1 MLNTYESLSLVQPPI
16 EVINTIS
23 EGSNAEI
30 IELLEP
36 VDFDSIINKIKQ
48 ELYIIIE
55 PQFNLALRQIGLMS
69 PNIEIKQL

>member
-36 VDFDSIINKIKQ
+36 VDFDSIINKIKH
-48 ELYIIIE
+48 ELYKRVWDIN
-55 PQFNLALRQIGLMS
+55 PR
-69 PNIEIKQL
+69 EIASK

>member
-23 EGSNAEI
+23 EGSNAKI

-36 VDFDSIINKIKQ
+36 VDFDSIINKIKH
-48 ELYIIIE
+48 ELYNPLTHFICKRIFYDCGSTIV
-55 PQFNLALRQIGLMS
+55 I
-69 PNIEIKQL
+69 

>member
-23 EGSNAEI
+23 EGSNAKI

-36 VDFDSIINKIKQ
+36 VDFDSIINKIKH
-48 ELYIIIE
+48 ELYIILLHILYVRGFFMTVG
-55 PQFNLALRQIGLMS
+55 Q
-69 PNIEIKQL
+69 QL